1 MLIGATPDVSA
12 ACDQSRTAALTA
24 HITRDHAIDATTNKS
39 GDWLFGNGRGYG
51 LSVGNDTISGNDG
64 ADVLIGDIGLIEQP
78 MMGISHTSATQSAV
92 ASGLQDAFFKTIDR
106 LYFGNINSPTAK
118 AEAWE
123 VQSRLATAGTR
134 DWSSNGS
141 VNSWLLDTADKRQ
154 SQRPAF
160 DFIILNSD
168 VISGGL
174 GNDLVFGDIAAIMPI
189 VEATGQVGM
198 IEKMRVL
205 PVAETG
211 ATLTS
216 TLRYVYNFGIHGY
229 LHGTAASD
237 VTRVSL
243 FKIDADTMYG
253 DDGDDILYGLL
264 GDDFIVSGAGN
275 DQLSGGAGY
284 DTVNGGTGTN
294 IHGFDRLRDKA
305 VAGGGQD
312 IVRQTLDASSSS
324 LVLGRSWI
332 SPLTMGIGSH
342 VNNAVGTLNPVQTNV
357 VRVGAASA
365 PAAGV
370 STTTKNI
377 SPITQPAIWRPSV
390 DVQFKKAADA
400 SALTHSESQPVAPTG
415 LTPLRALAFDTRS
428 PSDIITSI
436 RSGNIILRVGA
447 QNNVAPRLD
456 LDVLLFDHK
465 TNRFVAGRG
474 ADDDIAFY

>member
-1 MLIGATPDVSA
+1 MSSPA
-12 ACDQSRTAALTA
+12 A
-24 HITRDHAIDATTNKS
+24 
-39 GDWLFGNGRGYG
+39 
-51 LSVGNDTISGNDG
+51 
-64 ADVLIGDIGLIEQP
+64 
-78 MMGISHTSATQSAV
+78 
-92 ASGLQDAFFKTIDR
+92 
-106 LYFGNINSPTAK
+106 
-118 AEAWE
+118 
-123 VQSRLATAGTR
+123 
-134 DWSSNGS
+134 
-141 VNSWLLDTADKRQ
+141 
-154 SQRPAF
+154 
-160 DFIILNSD
+160 
-168 VISGGL
+168 L

-342 VNNAVGTLNPVQTNV
+342 VNNAVGTLNPVQANV
-357 VRVGAASA
+357 VRVGAAAA

-370 STTTKNI
+370 STTTRNI
-377 SPITQPAIWRPSV
+377 SPITQPAVWKPSV
-390 DVQFKKAADA
+390 DVQFKKAVDA
-400 SALTHSESQPVAPTG
+400 SAITHSESQPVAPTG

-428 PSDIITSI
+428 PNDIISSI
-436 RSGNIILRVGA
+436 RSGNIVLRVGA
-447 QNNVAPRLD
+447 QNNVVPRLD
-456 LDVLLFDHK
+456 LDVLLFDDK
-465 TNRFVAGRG
+465 SNSFVAGG
-474 ADDDIAFY
+474 GTDHDIAFY